1 MLIAF
6 AASSSCRFFRRDQAP
21 TPQPVPITPAPAR
34 QPESQPASVPPKPAV
49 SRPLTAAEK
58 GIGPDGIPL
67 YLARGYTPNE
77 RALLLGAFG
86 IEAPQR
92 MYLSDS
98 SDAAILKY
106 DVRLKQCRA
115 CYVDTYRVGF
125 LSMRHPDETWERF
138 EARIR
143 QPASKPAAAPPPRK
157 LYTSLDDL
165 DPGARVAFGALIDS
179 ARRAGFKLTVGETY
193 RTPER
198 EARLLTEGR
207 GRTYTATSMHSYGR
221 AVDIRVDDGN
231 LERALTRANWIRF
244 RKFVTKQADGAFRL
258 VGTADRTWDWPHIEL
273 PGAQIGFHSVDDALE
288 FARRCL
294 TDSARARAP
303 SAEKLG
309 GAVSDP
315 CVVVPN
321 LTFGAGVRRISDK

>member
-34 QPESQPASVPPKPAV
+34 QPEPQPASVPPKPAV

-143 QPASKPAAAPPPRK
+143 QPASKPAAAAHGK
-157 LYTSLDDL
+157 
-165 DPGARVAFGALIDS
+165 
-179 ARRAGFKLTVGETY
+179 GETVAIANPVPLPAP
-193 RTPER
+193 RPVIEPVR
-198 EARLLTEGR
+198 EQRK
-207 GRTYTATSMHSYGR
+207 
-221 AVDIRVDDGN
+221 RV
-231 LERALTRANWIRF
+231 
-244 RKFVTKQADGAFRL
+244 
-258 VGTADRTWDWPHIEL
+258 H
-273 PGAQIGFHSVDDALE
+273 
-288 FARRCL
+288 RR
-294 TDSARARAP
+294 S
-303 SAEKLG
+303 SQQ
-309 GAVSDP
+309 
-315 CVVVPN
+315 
-321 LTFGAGVRRISDK
+321 

>member
-6 AASSSCRFFRRDQAP
+6 AAISSCRFFRRDQAP

-34 QPESQPASVPPKPAV
+34 QPEPQPAPVPPKPAV
-49 SRPLTAAEK
+49 SRRLTPAEK

-67 YLARGYTPNE
+67 YLARGYTPDE

-106 DVRLKQCRA
+106 DVRLKQCRT

-125 LSMRHPDETWERF
+125 LSMRRPDETWERF

-143 QPASKPAAAPPPRK
+143 QPPVKSARPMPPGQFR
-157 LYTSLDDL
+157 SLDDL
-165 DPGARVAFGALIDS
+165 DPSARAAFGALIDS

-198 EARLLTEGR
+198 ETRLLTEGK

-221 AVDIRVDDGN
+221 AVDIRIDDGN
-231 LERALTRANWIRF
+231 LERSSTRANWIRF

-273 PGAQIGFHSVDDALE
+273 PGAEIGFHSVDDALE

-321 LTFGAGVRRISDK
+321 LTFGAGTRRISDK